1 MFISGIKSLKVE
13 WRELRALNGLDLKV
27 YVLVRNYSG
36 QLTCKEIA
44 RLLGESHG
52 RVWLSLLRLKERF
65 YVRHDSQGRYEKVQ
79 FFVPWRCG
87 RFYGDRS
94 KTVQWLSNG
103 WWRGIFRKFREGI
116 RLKRKDYEKN
126 K

>member
-44 RLLGESHG
+44 RLLGEPHG

-79 FFVPWRCG
+79 FFHLPRHWTTIG
-87 RFYGDRS
+87 RS
-94 KTVQWLSNG
+94 SNG
-103 WWRGIFRKFREGI
+103 LRKISQTLLHGIFRKFRNRE
-116 RLKRKDYEKN
+116 
-126 K
+126 